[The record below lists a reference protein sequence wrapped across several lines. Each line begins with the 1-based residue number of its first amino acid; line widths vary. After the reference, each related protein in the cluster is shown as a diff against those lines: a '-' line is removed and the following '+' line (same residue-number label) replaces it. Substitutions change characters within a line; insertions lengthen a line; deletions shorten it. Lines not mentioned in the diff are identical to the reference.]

1 MQQGRTVMAT
11 LQWHLMLASLHAKF
25 DSERGQRSFVVVHSE
40 DLTFVRQRLL
50 REAGACECSTDRLE

>member
-1 MQQGRTVMAT
+1 MAT
-11 LQWHLMLASLHAKF
+11 LQGHLMLASLHAKF

>member
-11 LQWHLMLASLHAKF
+11 LLWHLMLASLHANF

-40 DLTFVRQRLL
+40 T
-50 REAGACECSTDRLE
+50 